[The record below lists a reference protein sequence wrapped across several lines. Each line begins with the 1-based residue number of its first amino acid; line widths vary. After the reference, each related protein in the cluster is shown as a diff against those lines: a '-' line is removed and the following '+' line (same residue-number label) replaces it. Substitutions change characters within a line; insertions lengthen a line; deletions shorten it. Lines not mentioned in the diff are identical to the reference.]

1 VYSFGLFVVL
11 LGPGFIYNKEK
22 SFTPKGD
29 RAYLTALSGILDQY
43 SKPTDKI
50 MVNDGS
56 FSPTVMYWAKRK
68 GWSVNQ
74 DVPSKTEWMDG
85 YRKQGLKYIVMD
97 RNLSDEKLP
106 YILLYED
113 GNIRVYGFE

>member
-1 VYSFGLFVVL
+1 
-11 LGPGFIYNKEK
+11 
-22 SFTPKGD
+22 
-29 RAYLTALSGILDQY
+29 
-43 SKPTDKI
+43 

-113 GNIRVYGFE
+113 GNIRIYGFE